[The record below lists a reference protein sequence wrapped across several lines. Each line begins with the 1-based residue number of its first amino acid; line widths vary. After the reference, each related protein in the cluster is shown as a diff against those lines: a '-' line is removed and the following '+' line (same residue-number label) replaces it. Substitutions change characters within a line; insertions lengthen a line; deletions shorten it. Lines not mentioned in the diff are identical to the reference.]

1 MLKTPLIAYEFS
13 HHVPDV
19 KEVIVCENGNIIIP
33 TTRPCDYNYFRQ
45 IKLFQINLIKVS
57 NSTVNSFQSEF
68 KCLNLKGQYHSVLT
82 ADNLIKFVN
91 ENTINHPEYVTLYR
105 ISNNV
110 RTPEEIKQHPGEIY
124 FTKEAIKKFS
134 LIQNFGDTLNTFE
147 PCLVKASLI
156 TYFSHSKSDKLP
168 TQVIVSNCNQVFYS
182 TMSHICYVMENL
194 NRHHLIDF
202 SLILSSIF
210 H

>member
-1 MLKTPLIAYEFS
+1 MLKTPLVAYEFS

-19 KEVIVCENGNIIIP
+19 KEVIVCENGDIIIP
-33 TTRPCDYNYFRQ
+33 TTGSCDYNYFRQ
-45 IKLFQINLIKVS
+45 IKLFQIKLLKVS

-68 KCLNLKGQYHSVLT
+68 TCSNMKGQYHSVLT
-82 ADNLIKFVN
+82 VNNLIKFVD
-91 ENTINHPEYVTLYR
+91 ENTIQNPEYVTLYK

-124 FTKEAIKKFS
+124 FTKEEIKKFS

-147 PCLVKASLI
+147 PCLVKASVI
-156 TYFSHSKSDKLP
+156 NHFVSTNFSKLP

-182 TMSHICYVMENL
+182 TMSPEDFTHLLCKENFEPASNVIVL
-194 NRHHLIDF
+194 D
-202 SLILSSIF
+202 
-210 H
+210 